1 MYICLLCFLLL
12 ALFVI
17 LWISVLISSPVKR
30 TKLSLPPPNLMFV
43 DGSDVKCI
51 AITSC
56 LPYLFKDIAV
66 VGWREGSFIFREKQ
80 QFAFKV
86 LSENLTALC
95 RFMATSMQPQ
105 SFNGS
110 LEDKLFEAGFKELLI
125 SIQNLTKSF
134 QDFHNTALK

>member
-1 MYICLLCFLLL
+1 MVVELETETMKSDGSCY
-12 ALFVI
+12 
-17 LWISVLISSPVKR
+17 R
-30 TKLSLPPPNLMFV
+30 RV
-43 DGSDVKCI
+43 DGVRDPGLEEEI
-51 AITSC
+51 AGSSSC
-56 LPYLFKDIAV
+56 GGEQRDEAAELL